1 MCQPIQ
7 PLLHLHY
14 LETANV
20 LTGVSCSMELHRET
34 ASIVGLEKWGLRS
47 FVSLFVL
54 LIALVVVLLLDCL
67 DFMREVRAQCGL

>member
-1 MCQPIQ
+1 MES
-7 PLLHLHY
+7 HRG
-14 LETANV
+14 TA
-20 LTGVSCSMELHRET
+20 T
-34 ASIVGLEKWGLRS
+34 SIVGLEKWGLRS